1 MNRIVCR
8 PENLDLD
15 SPGRRDYWV
24 ALEHDSIWG
33 DHLIPLTVLVGSEA
47 QDGRGLVAFGS
58 NHGNEYEGPV
68 AIKHLLHD
76 IDLSEV
82 RGRIILV
89 PVLNP
94 SAFHAGTRES
104 ADDGVN
110 LNRAFVDGAGVT
122 PALAGITHRV
132 AAFVR
137 EFIWPRVHV
146 VIDLHSGGDVAR
158 FAPCASFHPLDD
170 PEQTRVIEET
180 ARWFGTPL
188 IMIYQNQTP
197 GLLPS
202 EAERLGKITVGTE
215 LGWGRAV
222 SAEGV
227 RYGRQ
232 GVLAAAI
239 HHDQLRGEI
248 QPIAH
253 HKDGTQRKVAMVD
266 RECFTVAPFAG
277 HYEPLLECGANVQ
290 RGDIV
295 GLLHDFDHIDLDPWP
310 ARAGIDGIVVAQAWV
325 APILR
330 GQHIVVVGSEC

>member
-1 MNRIVCR
+1 
-8 PENLDLD
+8 
-15 SPGRRDYWV
+15 
-24 ALEHDSIWG
+24 
-33 DHLIPLTVLVGSEA
+33 
-47 QDGRGLVAFGS
+47 
-58 NHGNEYEGPV
+58 
-68 AIKHLLHD
+68 LLRE
-76 IDLSEV
+76 IDVEDV
-82 RGRIILV
+82 RGRIMLI

-104 ADDGVN
+104 ADDGIN

-122 PALAGITHRV
+122 PALSGITHRI

-158 FAPCASFHPLDD
+158 FSPCASFHPLDD
-170 PEQTRVIEET
+170 PEQTRVIEDT

-222 SAEGV
+222 MAEGV

-239 HHDQLRGEI
+239 HHNQLRGEI
-248 QPIAH
+248 QPIAY
-253 HKDGTQRKVAMVD
+253 HKKGTQRKVALVD
-266 RECFTVAPFAG
+266 RTCFTVAPFAG
-277 HYEPLLECGANVQ
+277 HYEPLLECGADVK
-290 RGDIV
+290 RGDVV
-295 GLLHDFDHIDLDPWP
+295 GLLHDFDHIDAEAWP
-310 ARAGIDGIVVAQAWV
+310 ARAGEDGVVVAQAWV
-325 APILR
+325 APIQR
-330 GQHIVVVGSEC
+330 GQHIVVVGREC